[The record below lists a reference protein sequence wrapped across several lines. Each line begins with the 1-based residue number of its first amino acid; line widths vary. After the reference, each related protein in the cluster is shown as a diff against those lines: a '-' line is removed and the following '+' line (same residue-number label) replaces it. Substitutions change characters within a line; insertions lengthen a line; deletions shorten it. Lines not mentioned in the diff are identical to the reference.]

1 MRLLRL
7 QRDLPVACAR
17 LFLSGGPDIPT
28 AAPVPAAWLDD
39 AIAIARDAGAI
50 LRDGFGRGGVIEL
63 KGAID
68 LVTAY
73 DRASEAHI
81 LAALARRFPG
91 HAVLAEESGSTAGSA
106 AHGDIPPHRWI
117 VDPLDGTTNFA
128 HGLPFFCVSIALE
141 ADGRRALGVLYDP
154 MRDECFAA
162 RAGAGATLNGAPI
175 AVSTA
180 RTLERALG
188 GTGFPYDV
196 MDHPAETLRWFAP
209 LLPRLRGV
217 RRMGSAALDLAYV
230 ACGRLD
236 LFWEVKLHAW
246 DVAAGILIVEEAGGR
261 VTDFSGGPV
270 AADPLETAA
279 SNGHLHAA
287 LLAALA
293 AAPPGAG

>member
-1 MRLLRL
+1 
-7 QRDLPVACAR
+7 V
-17 LFLSGGPDIPT
+17 T
-28 AAPVPAAWLDD
+28 VPAGWLDD
-39 AIAIARDAGAI
+39 AIGIARGAGAI
-50 LRDGFGRGGVIEL
+50 LRDGYGRGGAIEL

-91 HAVLAEESGSTAGSA
+91 HAVLAEESGSTAGTA
-106 AHGDIPPHRWI
+106 GAGPAHRWI

-141 ADGRRALGVLYDP
+141 VEGRRALGVLYDP

-175 AVSTA
+175 AVSTTA
-180 RTLERALG
+180 TLEHALG

-196 MDHPAETLRWFAP
+196 MEAPEETLRWFAP
-209 LLPRLRGV
+209 MLPRLRGV
-217 RRMGSAALDLAYV
+217 RRLGSAALDLAYV

-246 DVAAGILIVEEAGGR
+246 DVAAGLLVVEEAGGT
-261 VTDFSGGPV
+261 VSDFAGGPV
-270 AADPLETAA
+270 AADPVETAA
-279 SNGHLHAA
+279 SNGRLHAD
-287 LLAALA
+287 LLVALA
-293 AAPPGAG
+293 AVR